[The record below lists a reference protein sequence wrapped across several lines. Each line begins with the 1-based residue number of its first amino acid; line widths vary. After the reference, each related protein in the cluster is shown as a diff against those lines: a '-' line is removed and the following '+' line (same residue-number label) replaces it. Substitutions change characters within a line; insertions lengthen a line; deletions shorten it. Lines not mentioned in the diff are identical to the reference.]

1 MAMLAKANEAVAE
14 ELLVALGQLVRR
26 EAKSG
31 ELSWTQ
37 AAIMARLDAGRMTKA
52 DLARAESMKPQ
63 SMGASL
69 TQLEDEGIVRRRAHP
84 TDGRQ
89 ILHELT
95 AAGIDGRYK
104 SRLAK
109 REWLLLAITRLEKND
124 QQRLFATIDVIKCV
138 AESLTLTFIAK
149 DRTCRFLS
157 STPLPP

>member
-1 MAMLAKANEAVAE
+1 MAMLAKANEAVGE

-26 EAKSG
+26 LRVEAKSG

-37 AAIMARLDAGRMTKA
+37 AAIMARLDAGPMTSA

-69 TQLEDEGIVRRRAHP
+69 AQLEDEGIVRRRAHP

-89 ILHELT
+89 ILYELT
-95 AAGIDGRYK
+95 VAGIDGRYK

-109 REWLLLAITRLEKND
+109 REWLLLAITRLEKSH
-124 QQRLFATIDVIKCV
+124 QQRLFAAIDVIKCV
-138 AESLTLTFIAK
+138 AES
-149 DRTCRFLS
+149 
-157 STPLPP
+157 